1 MIFFKYSCYL
11 CDSNQINMPKETKEG
26 LYQGVIEKDDNGNY
40 FCGPYLLDY
49 QTVETY
55 YKLGDRV
62 SLKTIIKN
70 TSRKSMEAYPQKS
83 VKFSFASTEND

>member
-11 CDSNQINMPKETKEG
+11 CHSNQINMPKETKEG
-26 LYQGVIEKDDNGNY
+26 LYQGVIEKDDKGNY

>member
-1 MIFFKYSCYL
+1 
-11 CDSNQINMPKETKEG
+11 MPKETRTG
-26 LYQGVIEKDDNGNY
+26 LYQGIIEKDDNGNY
-40 FCGPYLLDY
+40 FCGPFLLDY

-62 SLKTIIKN
+62 SIKTIIKN

-83 VKFSFASTEND
+83 VKFSYASEDHGND